1 MHDFLTY
8 YAWDLF
14 ILNGFIFWHVFFLIV
29 TGAGASLWLLLKI
42 KTYDEEATAGDVEIT
57 LGWKLLMFGMLFGT
71 ANYLAGHAISTNSD
85 TVLKLV
91 GFTPYADSDDT
102 YTVDK

>member
-1 MHDFLTY
+1 
-8 YAWDLF
+8 
-14 ILNGFIFWHVFFLIV
+14 
-29 TGAGASLWLLLKI
+29 
-42 KTYDEEATAGDVEIT
+42 
-57 LGWKLLMFGMLFGT
+57 MFGMLFGT
-71 ANYLAGHAISTNSD
+71 ADYLAGHAISTNQD